1 MSELLVAAN
10 ESKLLK
16 QQRRDAA
23 IADDLRH
30 LEQHDLMGQSSPE
43 RLRDLMEKAKAQ
55 IVAEVMLLLV
65 FTRRDISCVIP
76 LQVSDEFRLRE
87 QVDSAFLKATSPA
100 APVLDIP
107 QSTAMMAALV
117 VKSTVHNSL
126 PLPDLSSRSE
136 SPPAASS
143 VSPEPNTDSTS
154 IAGLKARLAALQV
167 CRNVIFGDT
176 SHLSSILRLLVSP
189 HLQKPH
195 PLFSTR
201 YRLW

>member
-1 MSELLVAAN
+1 M
-10 ESKLLK
+10 
-16 QQRRDAA
+16 
-23 IADDLRH
+23 
-30 LEQHDLMGQSSPE
+30 
-43 RLRDLMEKAKAQ
+43 
-55 IVAEVMLLLV
+55 

-87 QVDSAFLKATSPA
+87 QVDSAFLKATSPAKA

-167 CRNVIFGDT
+167 CRNVIF
-176 SHLSSILRLLVSP
+176 
-189 HLQKPH
+189 
-195 PLFSTR
+195 
-201 YRLW
+201 W